1 MSNETVTLNDNLHK
15 IDSVLTALNYLLEEV
30 ETRKKEMLTSSNVKD
45 TVKEVMVEYDF
56 QNSISRYFNNNYG
69 EGLTREV
76 AFNVMR
82 QIDNDIEAFINDRVN
97 KALMSAGV
105 TVPSAD

>member
-1 MSNETVTLNDNLHK
+1 M
-15 IDSVLTALNYLLEEV
+15 A
-30 ETRKKEMLTSSNVKD
+30 
-45 TVKEVMVEYDF
+45 EYDF